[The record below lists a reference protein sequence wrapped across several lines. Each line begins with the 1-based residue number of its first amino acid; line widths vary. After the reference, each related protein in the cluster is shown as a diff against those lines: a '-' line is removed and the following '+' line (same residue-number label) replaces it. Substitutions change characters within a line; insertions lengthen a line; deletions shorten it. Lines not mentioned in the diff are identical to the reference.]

1 MPVPHVQGY
10 ESYTAAIRLALH
22 GGLRYG
28 MEHSMHRRRSVA
40 GSGSAVDGLIGS
52 IEHSQT
58 FCNMSR
64 IPGGSADERT
74 AAVWRALKSN
84 GHEPR

>member
-10 ESYTAAIRLALH
+10 ESYTAATRLA
-22 GGLRYG
+22 YG

-64 IPGGSADERT
+64 IPRGSADDRT

-84 GHEPR
+84 GHAPR